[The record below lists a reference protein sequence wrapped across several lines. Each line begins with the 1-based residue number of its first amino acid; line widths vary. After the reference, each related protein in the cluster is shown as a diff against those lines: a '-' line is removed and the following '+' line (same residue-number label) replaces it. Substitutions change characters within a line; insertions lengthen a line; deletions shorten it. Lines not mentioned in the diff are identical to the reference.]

1 VISADSPG
9 DTAEDLEA
17 SRAMRDGTAPAEEKP
32 AVKVMQSEDGE
43 EATPPPPVVEQKGLK
58 ELGSTLVE
66 RAKDVTFLIS
76 QALEGKCALEAEVLL
91 ALVVHR
97 LTPHRCHALIKAKPI
112 HSGPARS
119 ASGRGG
125 AVARCR
131 AHRYRRA

>member
-1 VISADSPG
+1 MISADSPG

-17 SRAMRDGTAPAEEKP
+17 SRAMRDGTAPEEEKP

-66 RAKDVTFLIS
+66 RAKDMTFIIS
-76 QALEGKCALEAEVLL
+76 QALEGKCVLEAEVLRV

-97 LTPHRCHALIKAKPI
+97 LTPHRCHAPI
-112 HSGPARS
+112 QSRSGPARS